1 MWKNYGIADDW
12 SQTLTCLPVL
22 PLEPRL
28 RRQDTQD
35 RRIKNVEEWLLQ
47 TEGFRNQDA
56 GYGDVNPMTKL
67 YPVMEIGGRQD
78 LYSII
83 RASREECK
91 EEGGLSADRPR
102 LSRRRWGLIQ
112 YSTINSEDKMSP
124 LRVLILASRLKGALT
139 HAHASPPIQTG
150 CRRVGRGPGGK
161 PMGTRKRSLVGG
173 GWLRAFCEETVIPL
187 LRSKQ

>member
-47 TEGFRNQDA
+47 TEVFRNQQA
-56 GYGDVNPMTKL
+56 GYGDVNPMTQL
-67 YPVMEIGGRQD
+67 YLVMEIGGRQD

-83 RASREECK
+83 RVNREECK

-102 LSRRRWGLIQ
+102 LSRRRWRLIQ
-112 YSTINSEDKMSP
+112 YNQPRGQNVPIACFDFGFAAERSTHP
-124 LRVLILASRLKGALT
+124 RV
-139 HAHASPPIQTG
+139 
-150 CRRVGRGPGGK
+150 C
-161 PMGTRKRSLVGG
+161 
-173 GWLRAFCEETVIPL
+173 
-187 LRSKQ
+187 